1 MILVLVVQIFKRSGM
16 DLIMKMDISLT
27 ESLCGMKKTIETLD
41 ARTLV
46 IQTVPG
52 TARLLARDVSR
63 ATLLFRSNL
72 FGSGSKW
79 SLMQAW
85 IQISIVFKYC
95 LPIRNGYSIDNHET
109 FFIT

>member
-1 MILVLVVQIFKRSGM
+1 M

-52 TARLLARDVSR
+52 TARLLARDV
-63 ATLLFRSNL
+63 LGLV
-72 FGSGSKW
+72 
-79 SLMQAW
+79 QPCCP
-85 IQISIVFKYC
+85 V
-95 LPIRNGYSIDNHET
+95 PICSDPDPNGA
-109 FFIT
+109 